1 MLWLLRIFFSCHPKA
16 VPGIF
21 SASRKAQIPRNMAA
35 LFFLLLSC
43 SFPRSEE
50 EAPHCPLLSDRE
62 EEDLSEENIIVSAL
76 DPRVADVV
84 ADAVEEAA
92 KKSGVIRQWEKTK

>member
-1 MLWLLRIFFSCHPKA
+1 MKKA
-16 VPGIF
+16 TVYAI
-21 SASRKAQIPRNMAA
+21 ASMIK
-35 LFFLLLSC
+35 
-43 SFPRSEE
+43 
-50 EAPHCPLLSDRE
+50 

>member
-1 MLWLLRIFFSCHPKA
+1 MIK
-16 VPGIF
+16 
-21 SASRKAQIPRNMAA
+21 
-35 LFFLLLSC
+35 
-43 SFPRSEE
+43 
-50 EAPHCPLLSDRE
+50 